1 MRKNPSGWQL
11 RSQRKPLEEDP
22 ICPSGFDLLLNGL
35 GITEKEAAQNAAV
48 RLWVFANYRTRFVPE
63 RVLEAVGV
71 REVLL

>member
-1 MRKNPSGWQL
+1 MSKRPSGWQL
-11 RSQRKPLEEDP
+11 RSQRKPTDEEP
-22 ICPSGFDLLLNGL
+22 ICPSGFDLLLHGL
-35 GITEKEAAQNAAV
+35 GITEKEAAKNDAV

>member
-1 MRKNPSGWQL
+1 
-11 RSQRKPLEEDP
+11 
-22 ICPSGFDLLLNGL
+22 LLLHGL
-35 GITEKEAAQNAAV
+35 GITEKEAAKNDAV